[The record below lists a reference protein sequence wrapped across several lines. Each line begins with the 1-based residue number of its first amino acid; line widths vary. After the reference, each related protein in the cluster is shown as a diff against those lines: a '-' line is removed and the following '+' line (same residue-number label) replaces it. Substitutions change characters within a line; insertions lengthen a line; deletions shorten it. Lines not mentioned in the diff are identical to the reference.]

1 MTRPPSAAAP
11 EARAGVVLGALL
23 AAGVAFAVL
32 QTAVAPALPAIG
44 EELDTSLSSVTWL
57 LTGFLLS
64 ASVATPIV
72 GRLGDLYG
80 KARVLTA
87 VLVAF
92 GLGSVVCALAPSIEV
107 LIAGRLIQGVAGGVF
122 PLSFGII
129 RDTFPP
135 RRVATAIGSISA
147 VFGIGGGFGLVIA
160 GVIVDNAHIDWLFW
174 LGVIALPAA
183 VVVHRVVPNT
193 ITATRARIDWLG
205 AAVLSAGLVALLLA
219 FSYANDWG
227 WGSGRFLGLV
237 AAGLALLAGWVLV
250 ELRVPEPLVD
260 MRLLRERPV
269 LFTNLTALVIGFAM
283 FASFLLIPQFVQTP
297 ERAGYGF
304 GASVTEAGLF
314 LLPSTLAMLVAGP
327 LAGVLAGRLG
337 ARAPLAIGT
346 VFAGASF
353 GLLAVAHTET
363 WHVLVAVLLLGIGL
377 GFAFSAMANLVV
389 EAVPQSAVGVA
400 TGINTIMRTVGGALG
415 AQIATAI
422 VTSETIAGTPIPA
435 ESGYTTAFTLSAIAG
450 LLALASVMAIPRRPV
465 HGAAPVGAPEP
476 QPA

>member
-1 MTRPPSAAAP
+1 MSRPHPAAP
-11 EARAGVVLGALL
+11 ETRAGVVLAALL
-23 AAGVAFAVL
+23 TAGIAFAVL

-44 EELDTSLSSVTWL
+44 RELETSLSAVTWV

-72 GRLGDLYG
+72 GKLGDVHG

-87 VLVAF
+87 VLTVF
-92 GLGSVVCALAPSIEV
+92 GLGSILCALAPSIEV

-135 RRVATAIGSISA
+135 ARVATAIGSISA
-147 VFGIGGGFGLVIA
+147 VFGIGGGLGLVVS
-160 GVIVDNAHIDWLFW
+160 GLIVDNAHIDWLFW

-183 VVVHRVVPNT
+183 VVVRRVVPNT
-193 ITATRARIDWLG
+193 VTATHARIDWPG
-205 AAVLSAGLVALLLA
+205 AAILSAGLVCLLLA

-227 WGSGRFLGLV
+227 WDSARFVGLV
-237 AAGLALLAGWVLV
+237 AAGLLLLALWVRV
-250 ELRVPEPLVD
+250 ELRTPEPLVD

-269 LFTNLTALVIGFAM
+269 FFTNLTGLITGFAM

-314 LLPSTLAMLVAGP
+314 MLPSTLVMLVAGP

-337 ARAPLAIGT
+337 PRAPLAIGT
-346 VFAGASF
+346 VFAGAAF
-353 GLLAVAHTET
+353 GLLAVAHSAP
-363 WHVLVAVLLLGIGL
+363 WHFIASVLLLGFGL
-377 GFAFSAMANLVV
+377 GFSFSAMANLVV
-389 EAVPQSAVGVA
+389 SSVPQGSVGVA

-415 AQIATAI
+415 SQIAIAI
-422 VTSETIAGTPIPA
+422 VTAQTIQGTRIPA
-435 ESGYTTAFTLSAIAG
+435 ESGYTAAFALSAVGAV
-450 LLALASVMAIPRRPV
+450 LALAAAMAIPRHRAR
-465 HGAAPVGAPEP
+465 GAAPTRAAEP
-476 QPA
+476 QAA